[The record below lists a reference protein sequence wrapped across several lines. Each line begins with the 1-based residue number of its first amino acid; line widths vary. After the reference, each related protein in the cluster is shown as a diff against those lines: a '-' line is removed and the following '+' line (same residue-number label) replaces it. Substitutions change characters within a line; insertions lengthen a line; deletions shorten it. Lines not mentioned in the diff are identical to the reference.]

1 MSESK
6 DVFISYSTKDQTAKD
21 ELKIIFEKA
30 NVTYFLDEK
39 SLEVGKNIENSLI
52 DNLNQTMFTVLLVSQ
67 NSLFSTW
74 VCLECIHRL
83 RQEEFEQ
90 RTSLLPIL
98 IDMSVM
104 DVDFPLEMVNN
115 FKNKHQELEK
125 LRAEALA
132 NDLPTKVYNDE
143 IERID
148 EIIPQIGEIIQK
160 IKNGLS
166 ANFTDPN
173 RKEKDMEKILATI
186 LERKKNEAEKS
197 SISQKNERNQTI
209 SQRNNQ
215 LKLYIGAGV
224 GAVLLLF
231 FLMYFVGV
239 FDGGAT
245 YEQNAD
251 YSDSTEHSQLEEH
264 PENQPNNSN
273 IKSEQSE
280 TSPDSLS
287 NSESPSAD
295 STQTDTTYQE

>member
-1 MSESK
+1 MPESK

-21 ELKIIFEKA
+21 ELKVIFDQA
-30 NVTYFLDEK
+30 DITYFLDEK
-39 SLEVGKNIENSLI
+39 SLQVGKDIESSLI

-83 RQEEFEQ
+83 RQEEFEK

-104 DVDFPLEMVNN
+104 DADFPLEMVNN
-115 FKNKHQELEK
+115 FRNKRQELEK
-125 LRAEALA
+125 LRTEAIA

-148 EIIPQIGEIIQK
+148 EIIPQIGEITQK

-173 RKEKDMEKILATI
+173 RKAKDMDKILATI
-186 LERKKNEAEKS
+186 LERKKEQAEKNA
-197 SISQKNERNQTI
+197 ISQRYEKQQSNT
-209 SQRNNQ
+209 QRNNQ

-224 GAVLLLF
+224 GVVLLLF
-231 FLMYFVGV
+231 FIMFFTGI
-239 FDGGAT
+239 FDEGPT
-245 YEQNAD
+245 YEQTGD
-251 YSDSTEHSQLEEH
+251 GTDSTEYHQSG
-264 PENQPNNSN
+264 EN
-273 IKSEQSE
+273 SE
-280 TSPDSLS
+280 TSPNDSKESNGSETSSDSLS
-287 NSESPSAD
+287 HPEQSVSD
-295 STQTDTTYQE
+295 STQIDTTQHE